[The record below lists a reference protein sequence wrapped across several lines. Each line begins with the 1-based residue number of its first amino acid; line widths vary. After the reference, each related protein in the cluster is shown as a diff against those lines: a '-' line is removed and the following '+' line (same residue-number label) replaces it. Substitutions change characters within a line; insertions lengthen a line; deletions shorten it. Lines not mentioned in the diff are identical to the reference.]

1 MKSFIAP
8 SYTFTPGASGV
19 GSVNLSGISGF
30 DVKYLVSIINQT
42 RGEIIYSTASAT
54 LKFTNVT
61 GTTVTLFKDT
71 SAMNAS
77 DVLQVIYEVQSQVL
91 PTGAATEAKQDV
103 GNSSLSSIDTKLPAQ
118 VGGKVPVDTGLVQ
131 SLTDA
136 QLRATPVP
144 VSGTVTANTGLSQPL
159 TDAQLRA
166 SSVPVSA
173 ASLPLPSGAATEAKQ
188 DVGNTSLSSIDT
200 KTPALVSG
208 KVPVETGLS
217 QPLTD
222 SELRANPVPVSVSGI
237 ATAANQTTGNSLLSS
252 IDGKTPTLDNSK
264 QPVIPSMTNGGN
276 LSVTTAAT
284 GTNWTAF
291 ASQALKQLTVSNQT
305 GTNIEFRQDGT
316 GVGLIIPA
324 GAIFTFFGITNA
336 NQIEARRTDTSNSQV
351 TITARWEA

>member
-8 SYTFTPGASGV
+8 SYIFTPGASGV

-30 DVKYLVSIINQT
+30 DIKYLVSIINQT

-77 DVLQVIYEVQSQVL
+77 DVLQVIYEVQTQAL
-91 PTGAATEAKQDV
+91 PTGAATAE
-103 GNSSLSSIDTKLPAQ
+103 
-118 VGGKVPVDTGLVQ
+118 
-131 SLTDA
+131 
-136 QLRATPVP
+136 
-144 VSGTVTANTGLSQPL
+144 
-159 TDAQLRA
+159 
-166 SSVPVSA
+166 
-173 ASLPLPSGAATEAKQ
+173 
-188 DVGNTSLSSIDT
+188 
-200 KTPALVSG
+200 
-208 KVPVETGLS
+208 
-217 QPLTD
+217 
-222 SELRANPVPVSVSGI
+222 
-237 ATAANQTTGNSLLSS
+237 NQTTGNSLLSS

-264 QPVIPSMTNGGN
+264 QPVIPSMTSSGN

-305 GTNIEFRQDGT
+305 GTNIEFRQGGA